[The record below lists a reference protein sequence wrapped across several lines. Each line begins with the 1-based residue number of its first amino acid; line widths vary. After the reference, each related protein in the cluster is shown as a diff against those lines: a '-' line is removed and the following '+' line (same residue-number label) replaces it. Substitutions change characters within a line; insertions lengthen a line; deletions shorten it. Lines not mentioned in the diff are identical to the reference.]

1 MGLTDLLIRKLKV
14 PEKGQKTHF
23 DDVLPG
29 FGIRVSQ
36 GGTKTFVLK
45 YGKKRSLKTLGRYPT
60 LSLADAR
67 KQARRVQGEILA
79 VPQIDGTVPDVSF
92 DEARERFLLDS
103 AKRTKPK
110 TYEEY
115 ERLLRKHFQFDKQL
129 SEVTRQDVMKA
140 VTALSDK
147 PSIEQHAF
155 VALRTMMNWCVRHGL
170 VSVSPVPPLRF
181 TTTARSRILTDDE
194 LRTVWH
200 RAEEVGY
207 PYGTIVQLLILTGQR
222 RGEIAGLRRSWIE
235 GDEIIFPQGF
245 TKNKREHRIPIGT
258 LTKEVI
264 ETISGETDLLFPSR
278 YLDETPFNGWSKTKQ
293 LFDRPIDVINY
304 TMHDLRRTY
313 ATKLAELDTPIQVT
327 ERLLNHISGTVSGV
341 SAVYNRHT
349 YWEEMRFAVD
359 SWEVEL
365 VKVAGIFENPDLF
378 RYSSNA

>member
-23 DDVLPG
+23 DDALPG
-29 FGIRVSQ
+29 FGVRVSQ

-45 YGKKRSLKTLGRYPT
+45 YGKKRNLKTLGRYPV

-67 KQARRVQGEILA
+67 KQAKRVQGDILA
-79 VPQIDGTVPDVSF
+79 VPQIDGAVSDISF

-103 AKRTKPK
+103 VKRTKPK

-129 SEVTRQDVMKA
+129 SDISRQDVMKA
-140 VTALSDK
+140 VAALSDK

-170 VSVSPVPPLRF
+170 VNVSPVPPLRF
-181 TTTARSRILTDDE
+181 TTTARTRILTDDE
-194 LRTVWH
+194 LRTVWR

-235 GDEIIFPQGF
+235 GDEIVFPQGF

-258 LTKEVI
+258 LTNEI
-264 ETISGETDLLFPSR
+264 INTIPDTGDLFFPARGTTDHA
-278 YLDETPFNGWSKTKQ
+278 FNGWSKSKKA
-293 LFDRPIDVINY
+293 FDGPIYVTDY
-304 TMHDLRRTY
+304 TLHDLRRTY
-313 ATKLAELDTPIQVT
+313 SSNMARMGVPIHVT
-327 ERLLNHISGTVSGV
+327 ERLLNHVSGTITGV
-341 SAVYNRHT
+341 GAVYNRHT
-349 YWEEMRFAVD
+349 YMPEMRKAVSSYETIITSLLNHVSD
-359 SWEVEL
+359 SISGM
-365 VKVAGIFENPDLF
+365 AAI
-378 RYSSNA
+378 